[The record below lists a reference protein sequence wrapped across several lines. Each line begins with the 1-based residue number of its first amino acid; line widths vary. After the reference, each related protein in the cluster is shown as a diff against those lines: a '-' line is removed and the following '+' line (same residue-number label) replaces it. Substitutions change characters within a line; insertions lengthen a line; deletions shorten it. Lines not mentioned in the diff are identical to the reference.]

1 MKRTL
6 LAAAFMIGSACA
18 LFAQRTER
26 TLEKGWKFTKGDIEN
41 AQSAGFDDS
50 RWEEVTVPHDWAIYG
65 PFDRSH
71 DLQNVAVTQNFETE
85 ASVKTGRTGGLPY
98 VGVGWYRTTFDSES
112 GKQTTLV
119 FDGAMSEARVYVNG
133 KEACF
138 WPFGYNSFHCDVT
151 ALLNDDGK
159 GNTLAVRLENRP
171 QSSRWYPGAGLYRN
185 VHVITT
191 GNIHVP
197 VWGTQIT
204 TPHAGTDYASV
215 KLLTTVDNAG
225 DKDIRIVTD
234 ILSPDGKTVA
244 TKDNT
249 RKINHGMPFEQ
260 NFLIDAPMLWSP
272 ESPSLYKAVSR
283 IYADGRMVDE
293 YTTRFGIRSIEYV
306 ADKGFYLN
314 GKHRKFQGVCNHH
327 DLGPLGAA
335 INVSALRHQLAM
347 LKDMGCDAIR
357 TAHNMPAPELVE
369 LCDEMGF
376 MMMVEPFDEWD
387 IAKCEN
393 GYHRYFNEWA
403 ERDMVNMLRQFR
415 NNPCVVMW
423 SIGNEVPTQCSPEGY
438 KVAKFLQDICH
449 REDPTRPVTCGMDQV
464 SCVLDNGFAA
474 MIDIPGFNYRAHRY
488 QEAYSRLPQNIVL
501 GSETSSTVSSRGV
514 YKFPA
519 VKRHTA
525 IYDDHQSTGY
535 DLEHCSWSNL
545 PDEDFALADD
555 YPWTIGQFVWT
566 GFDYLGEPSPYDT
579 DAWPSHSSLF
589 GIIDLASLP
598 KDRYWLY
605 RSLWN
610 RESPTLHIL
619 PHWTWPGREGENTP
633 VFVYT
638 SWPEAELFVN
648 GKSYGRQR
656 KLTRE
661 ESEALRGKD
670 SLWLQR
676 RYRLMWTDVP
686 YEPGEVK
693 VVAYGADG
701 KAVAEKSVHT
711 AGKPH
716 HIELTSSRTSLQA
729 DGKDLAYVTLR
740 IVDKDGNLCPADG
753 RPVDFKV
760 KGAGKYRASANGDAA
775 CLDLFHHPKMHA
787 FSGML
792 TVIVQSGETAG
803 TLELEATAKGIKSGK
818 IQIEVSPLNSPRGGA
833 YATEA
838 SPTGGGLE
846 GAVSLEGAFYKGAD
860 ISWTTQLESEGHR
873 FYNFQGEERECTA
886 LMKELGLNAVRLRVW
901 VNPKDGWSGKEDMLT
916 LAKRAK
922 ANGMELMVDFHYSD
936 WWADPGK
943 QHIPEAWKGL
953 SYEEMKTALAS
964 HTKEVLELLKENGIT
979 PKWVQIGNETSDGFL
994 WETGRAGTNMKQ
1006 YAGLTTAGYEA
1017 AKSVFPDVTAIVHLD
1032 NGFDNDLYN
1041 YIFDGLKANGGKWD
1055 MIGMSLYPY
1064 WSIMYKHV
1072 KSADEAIARCM
1083 ENIRKVS
1090 GKYGCDVMIVETG
1103 MESAKPEEG
1112 RTILGKI
1119 IREARHNTNGHCKGV
1134 FYWEPECKPAPY
1146 VLGAFTADGRPTV
1159 IMKAFS
1165 ENEE

>member
-1 MKRTL
+1 M
-6 LAAAFMIGSACA
+6 
-18 LFAQRTER
+18 
-26 TLEKGWKFTKGDIEN
+26 
-41 AQSAGFDDS
+41 
-50 RWEEVTVPHDWAIYG
+50 
-65 PFDRSH
+65 
-71 DLQNVAVTQNFETE
+71 
-85 ASVKTGRTGGLPY
+85 
-98 VGVGWYRTTFDSES
+98 
-112 GKQTTLV
+112 
-119 FDGAMSEARVYVNG
+119 
-133 KEACF
+133 
-138 WPFGYNSFHCDVT
+138 
-151 ALLNDDGK
+151 
-159 GNTLAVRLENRP
+159 
-171 QSSRWYPGAGLYRN
+171 
-185 VHVITT
+185 
-191 GNIHVP
+191 
-197 VWGTQIT
+197 
-204 TPHAGTDYASV
+204 
-215 KLLTTVDNAG
+215 
-225 DKDIRIVTD
+225 TD

-335 INVSALRHQLAM
+335 INVSALRHQLTM

-393 GYHRYFNEWA
+393 RYFNEWA

-514 YKFPA
+514 YKFPV

-610 RESPTLHIL
+610 KKSSTLHIL

-648 GKSYGRQR
+648 GKSYGKQHQ
-656 KLTRE
+656 LTRE
-661 ESEALRGKD
+661 ESTALQEKD
-670 SLWLQR
+670 PFWLQR

-693 VVAYGADG
+693 VVAYDADG
-701 KAVAEKSVHT
+701 KAVAEKTVHT

-740 IVDKDGNLCPADG
+740 IVDKSGNLCPADG
-753 RPVDFKV
+753 RLVNFKV

-803 TLELEATAKGIKSGK
+803 TLELEATAKGIKSGR
-818 IQIEVSPLNSPRGGA
+818 IQIP
-833 YATEA
+833 
-838 SPTGGGLE
+838 
-846 GAVSLEGAFYKGAD
+846 
-860 ISWTTQLESEGHR
+860 
-873 FYNFQGEERECTA
+873 
-886 LMKELGLNAVRLRVW
+886 
-901 VNPKDGWSGKEDMLT
+901 
-916 LAKRAK
+916 
-922 ANGMELMVDFHYSD
+922 
-936 WWADPGK
+936 
-943 QHIPEAWKGL
+943 
-953 SYEEMKTALAS
+953 
-964 HTKEVLELLKENGIT
+964 
-979 PKWVQIGNETSDGFL
+979 
-994 WETGRAGTNMKQ
+994 
-1006 YAGLTTAGYEA
+1006 
-1017 AKSVFPDVTAIVHLD
+1017 
-1032 NGFDNDLYN
+1032 
-1041 YIFDGLKANGGKWD
+1041 
-1055 MIGMSLYPY
+1055 
-1064 WSIMYKHV
+1064 V
-1072 KSADEAIARCM
+1072 K
-1083 ENIRKVS
+1083 
-1090 GKYGCDVMIVETG
+1090 
-1103 MESAKPEEG
+1103 
-1112 RTILGKI
+1112 
-1119 IREARHNTNGHCKGV
+1119 
-1134 FYWEPECKPAPY
+1134 
-1146 VLGAFTADGRPTV
+1146 
-1159 IMKAFS
+1159 
-1165 ENEE
+1165 